1 MKNKKRILYVI
12 IPIVIIVLAVL
23 SYSYIRIKQDTDLQE
38 ITLEEFQ
45 KLIDDNQSESK
56 YIYVGR
62 STCPSCD
69 VVYPELCKISQNK
82 KLIILYYNTAQD
94 RDTNADEMYS
104 LLDKLGVDTI
114 PTVIKIRDSLV
125 VEKYTGE
132 EFVDSY
138 KM

>member
-56 YIYVGR
+56 YICR
-62 STCPSCD
+62 
-69 VVYPELCKISQNK
+69 K
-82 KLIILYYNTAQD
+82 KYL
-94 RDTNADEMYS
+94 
-104 LLDKLGVDTI
+104 
-114 PTVIKIRDSLV
+114 P
-125 VEKYTGE
+125 
-132 EFVDSY
+132 
-138 KM
+138 

>member
-94 RDTNADEMYS
+94 RDTNAD
-104 LLDKLGVDTI
+104 VDTI

-138 KM
+138 KR